1 MKILPAIIQFV
12 QLTSLKYNI
21 DNSHSLSHSMEVL
34 HYANQIYQSLA
45 HVHSKLK
52 EQEPVIFTS
61 ALIHDMCD
69 KKYLKSSDGLD
80 QIQSF
85 LTYKLKPYEIRAIEN
100 IISTM
105 SYSKVK
111 INGFPNLGEYQMA
124 YHIVREAD
132 LLTAYDIDRSIM
144 YHLHKSKIGAMQ
156 MGNFEESYQN
166 ARDLFDTRVLQH
178 HRDNLFVTEYSKKKG
193 TELHEKALEQ
203 IKSWDYII
211 QSYDKISF

>member
-21 DNSHSLSHSMEVL
+21 DDSHGLSHSMNVL
-34 HYANQIYQSLA
+34 HYTNQIYQSLV

-52 EQEPVIFTS
+52 EQEPIIFTS

-69 KKYLKSSDGLD
+69 KKYMKPKDGLD

-85 LTYKLKPYEIRAIEN
+85 LTYKLKPHEIRAIEN
-100 IISTM
+100 IITTM

-111 INGFPNLGEYQMA
+111 TDGFPNLGDYQMA

-132 LLTAYDIDRSIM
+132 LLTAYDIDRSII
-144 YHLHKSKIGAMQ
+144 YHLYKSKKGAMKT
-156 MGNFEESYQN
+156 GDFEESYQN
-166 ARDLFDTRVLQH
+166 ARELFEMRVLQH
-178 HRDNLFVTEYSKKKG
+178 HRDNLFVTNYSKKKG
-193 TELHEKALEQ
+193 AELHDQALEK
-203 IKSWDYII
+203 IKSWDHII